1 MRAYVFTDRSLG
13 RQAGRFVWLSIDTEK
28 AANAAFKKRYP
39 VGALPTYLV
48 LDPADGK
55 VAMRWVGGATLPQL
69 TKLFDDGA
77 RAVKK
82 PRTSVDELL
91 AKADRFYGESRWKE
105 AAQAYAEVL
114 AKAPRKFAPR
124 VRVTESLLWALTS
137 SDQHEACA
145 RTAAE
150 AYPALKSTSSS
161 ANLAA
166 SGLSCALELAAE
178 NPSRERLVGTLE
190 AACREV
196 LANPRIDLAGDDRSG
211 IYGTL
216 VEARKDAK
224 DEAGARSVAAEW
236 AAYLEGEAAKAL
248 TPDARAVFDPHRLT
262 AYLEMGEPARALPML
277 EASERDLP
285 SDYNPPARLAT
296 ALKALSRWDEA
307 MAASDRAMAR
317 AYGPRKLL
325 LYRTRADIYAGKG
338 DAASAR
344 RTIEEAIRFAEALPE
359 GQRSEGTVELLR
371 KRLEGMK

>member
-55 VAMRWVGGATLPQL
+55 VALRWVGGATLSQL

-77 RAVKK
+77 RAVGK
-82 PRTSVDELL
+82 PRTTVDELL
-91 AKADRFYGESRWKE
+91 AKADRLYGESQWKE

-114 AKAPRKFAPR
+114 AKAPRKFGPR

-137 SDQHEACA
+137 SGQHEACA
-145 RTAAE
+145 STAAG
-150 AYPALKSTSSS
+150 AYPALKSTPSS

-166 SGLSCALELAAE
+166 SGLSCALEIAAE
-178 NPSRERLVGTLE
+178 NPSRARLVGTLE
-190 AACREV
+190 TACREV
-196 LANPRIDLAGDDRSG
+196 LANPRIELAGDDRSG

-285 SDYNPPARLAT
+285 SDYNPPARLST

-338 DAASAR
+338 DVASAR
-344 RTIEEAIRFAEALPE
+344 RTLEEAIRFAEALPE
-359 GQRSEGTVELLR
+359 GQRSEGTVTLLR